1 MSLIS
6 KANAVKPKSSKKK
19 KKEIKD
25 LENSLKFAREKCRKL
40 VQIIPNY
47 IDIMQ

>member
-6 KANAVKPKSSKKK
+6 KANAVKRESSGK

-25 LENSLKFAREKCRKL
+25 LGNSLKFSREKRRKL
-40 VQIIPNY
+40 A
-47 IDIMQ
+47 

>member
-1 MSLIS
+1 MYLIS
-6 KANAVKPKSSKKK
+6 KANAAKRKSSEK

-25 LENSLKFAREKCRKL
+25 LENSLKFAREKRRKL